1 MDSREAIEWL
11 QKPFKFEDIEWRAQ
25 QAGISNNGNPYC
37 MVLAYVTNRAIMNRL
52 DEVFGPFG
60 WQNQFRDLPGGG
72 VECGISVLHDGQW
85 ITKWDAAS
93 QTQIEATK
101 GGRSDSMK
109 RAAVQWGIGRY
120 LYKLDATFAN
130 CGLGFPPQEV
140 KSVAT
145 KAKFKS
151 KSGDQWGYWLPPQ
164 LPEWALPKEGK

>member
-1 MDSREAIEWL
+1 MSVIREL
-11 QKPFKFEDIEWRAQ
+11 QKPFKYEDIEWRAQ
-25 QAGISNNGNPYC
+25 QAGISSNGNPYC

-60 WQNQFRDLPGGG
+60 WQNEFRDIPGGG
-72 VECGISVLHDGQW
+72 VECGISVLNDGVW
-85 ITKWDAAS
+85 ITKWDAAN

-130 CGLGFPPQEV
+130 CALGYAPADV
-140 KSVAT
+140 KSIAVR
-145 KAKFKS
+145 AKFKT
-151 KSGDQWGYWLPPQ
+151 KQGDQWGYWLPPM
-164 LPEWALPKEGK
+164 LPEWALPEGGQ